1 MKLIHGVFL
10 WLCLAFT
17 FPGNAMASERDVQMA
32 YDKIAEANERL
43 KVFNKELEWF
53 DYFRSEMA
61 LKLEESLKEKKLW
74 EVQLLQDQ
82 ELRIRLEYIQDSFKK
97 FRESTARVIALSVD
111 DDTGQIVI
119 EATVY
124 LEMTKWFIKYVEEML
139 FPQGWNESYQAYE
152 KKLSSW
158 MK

>member
-10 WLCLAFT
+10 WLCLMLS
-17 FPGNAMASERDVQMA
+17 FPGNAMASQRDVQMA

-53 DYFRSEMA
+53 EYFRSEMA

-74 EVQLLQDQ
+74 EAQLLQDQ

-97 FRESTARVIALSVD
+97 FRENTARVISLSLD
-111 DDTGQIVI
+111 DDTRQIAM
-119 EATVY
+119 EAIVH
-124 LEMTKWFIKYVEEML
+124 LDMTKWFIKYVEDTL